1 MCREINTTNPQKTLV
16 MKNLLFPKQFQT
28 AGWIL
33 FSPTVNLGTLIYL
46 GMVSFT
52 GTLETVLND
61 AAIIGI
67 TVGSFFIVCSK
78 EKHEDEMINAIRLHS
93 LLKALYVYGI
103 IMIVAVLLINGLAF
117 VGFMIANLV
126 LLPIIY
132 VTVFR
137 LEIHHYN
144 KISEDE
150 E

>member
-1 MCREINTTNPQKTLV
+1 

-33 FSPTVNLGTLIYL
+33 FVPAVILGTLIYL

-78 EKHEDEMINAIRLHS
+78 EKHEDEMIN
-93 LLKALYVYGI
+93 ALYVYGI